1 MTLYVCISKSQPR
14 PHMSVKKHTIEPHM
28 MNFLWAVSLVL
39 FLCLQLFMFS
49 GRQMV
54 AAAKG
59 WRNFIGKIYQ
69 AEKTIYG
76 IFFLLIE
83 KRWPSFCLV
92 GETKDSRGL
101 RLRPRNEACMWKT
114 KPQVHLRVIPTLQ
127 HALYAVGTPK
137 KDARSSYQQG
147 QRRTS
152 KLWKGCPY
160 IMAQWQLSLI
170 PTILKRLPKCPSI
183 VRKELQSWEME
194 STSCKDRPS
203 ESPFSQMPTW
213 LCGSQTWF
221 LSCWLSYSGL
231 LVAV

>member
-1 MTLYVCISKSQPR
+1 
-14 PHMSVKKHTIEPHM
+14 MSVKKHALEPHM

-76 IFFLLIE
+76 IFFFLLIE

-127 HALYAVGTPK
+127 QALYAVGTPK
-137 KDARSSYQQG
+137 KDARSSYSTRPKENLKVMKRMSLYHGPMATVLDTHNLKEATKMPKHCPKGTSELGDGIHILQG
-147 QRRTS
+147 
-152 KLWKGCPY
+152 
-160 IMAQWQLSLI
+160 
-170 PTILKRLPKCPSI
+170 
-183 VRKELQSWEME
+183 
-194 STSCKDRPS
+194 
-203 ESPFSQMPTW
+203 
-213 LCGSQTWF
+213 
-221 LSCWLSYSGL
+221 
-231 LVAV
+231 

>member
-14 PHMSVKKHTIEPHM
+14 PHMSMKKHAIEPHM

-54 AAAKG
+54 AVAKG

-76 IFFLLIE
+76 IFFFLLIE
-83 KRWPSFCLV
+83 KRWPSLCLV

-127 HALYAVGTPK
+127 HAVGTPK
-137 KDARSSYQQG
+137 KEARSSYSTRPKENLKVMKRMSLYHGPMATVFDTHNLKEATKMPKHCPKGTSELGDRIYILQG
-147 QRRTS
+147 
-152 KLWKGCPY
+152 
-160 IMAQWQLSLI
+160 
-170 PTILKRLPKCPSI
+170 
-183 VRKELQSWEME
+183 
-194 STSCKDRPS
+194 
-203 ESPFSQMPTW
+203 
-213 LCGSQTWF
+213 
-221 LSCWLSYSGL
+221 
-231 LVAV
+231 

>member
-14 PHMSVKKHTIEPHM
+14 PHMSMKKHAIEPHM

-54 AAAKG
+54 AVAKG

-83 KRWPSFCLV
+83 KRWPSLCLV

-114 KPQVHLRVIPTLQ
+114 KPQVHLRVILTLQ

-137 KDARSSYQQG
+137 KEARSSYSTRPKENLKVMKRMSLYHGPMATVLDTHNLKEATKMPKHCPKGTSELGDGIHILQG
-147 QRRTS
+147 
-152 KLWKGCPY
+152 
-160 IMAQWQLSLI
+160 
-170 PTILKRLPKCPSI
+170 
-183 VRKELQSWEME
+183 
-194 STSCKDRPS
+194 
-203 ESPFSQMPTW
+203 
-213 LCGSQTWF
+213 
-221 LSCWLSYSGL
+221 
-231 LVAV
+231 